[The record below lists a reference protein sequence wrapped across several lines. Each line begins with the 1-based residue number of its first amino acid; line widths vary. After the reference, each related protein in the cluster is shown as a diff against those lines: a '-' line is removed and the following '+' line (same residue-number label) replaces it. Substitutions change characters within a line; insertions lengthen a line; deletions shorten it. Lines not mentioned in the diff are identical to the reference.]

1 MAIHSFIE
9 EYDFAGKTVI
19 PFVTHGTGGLAS
31 TIRDITAELPDSEIL
46 EPIGVYRPEVDS
58 SKPDVDAWLD
68 SIGFEE
74 KETEQVMENKERKL
88 KIVVEDQEIGIT
100 LYDTPAAN
108 ALYDMLPLELTFEDF
123 NSVEKISYLEQS
135 LTTEGE
141 PDGCDPD
148 TGDLCLYAP
157 WGNLSIFYQDFRY
170 SEGLVMLGHIDS
182 GMDIISGMT
191 DDFSATLEKTE

>member
-1 MAIHSFIE
+1 M
-9 EYDFAGKTVI
+9 
-19 PFVTHGTGGLAS
+19 
-31 TIRDITAELPDSEIL
+31 
-46 EPIGVYRPEVDS
+46 
-58 SKPDVDAWLD
+58 
-68 SIGFEE
+68 
-74 KETEQVMENKERKL
+74 
-88 KIVVEDQEIGIT
+88 
-100 LYDTPAAN
+100 
-108 ALYDMLPLELTFEDF
+108 
-123 NSVEKISYLEQS
+123 

-182 GMDIISGMT
+182 GMAIISGMT

>member
-58 SKPDVDAWLD
+58 SKPDVDAWLN

-108 ALYDMLPLELTFEDF
+108 ALYDMLPLER
-123 NSVEKISYLEQS
+123 K
-135 LTTEGE
+135 
-141 PDGCDPD
+141 
-148 TGDLCLYAP
+148 
-157 WGNLSIFYQDFRY
+157 R
-170 SEGLVMLGHIDS
+170 
-182 GMDIISGMT
+182 
-191 DDFSATLEKTE
+191 